1 VIYSRSCAGGPH
13 SSPWSLSEHWS
24 EARRR
29 DRSRRARTRRSAAIS
44 DRYAGVDIGAS
55 QKGFH
60 VALVDAAGLADGPVQ
75 IRSVDTVVRA
85 LEAWRPS
92 VVALDSPRSCAPDG
106 EKSRPCE
113 RELVASG
120 ICNIRWTP
128 DRASLD
134 SGNPY
139 YDWIVNGLRLYDAL
153 ARAASQTG
161 WDVIEVFPTASWT
174 RWAGRR
180 GPRRRAAWSSE
191 ALAKLGIPGL
201 PARRLNQDDRD
212 AIAAALTARLHAVGR
227 TENFG
232 EIVVPHAQP

>member
-1 VIYSRSCAGGPH
+1 LL
-13 SSPWSLSEHWS
+13 SSVSEHWS

-29 DRSRRARTRRSAAIS
+29 DRPRRARTRRSAAIS

-55 QKGFH
+55 RKGFH
-60 VALVDAAGLADGPVQ
+60 LALVDAVGLADGPVQ
-75 IRSVDTVVRA
+75 IRSVDSVVRT

-128 DRASLD
+128 DRGALD
-134 SGNPY
+134 AGNRY
-139 YDWIVNGLRLYDAL
+139 YDWIVSGLRLYDAL
-153 ARAASQTG
+153 AASQTD
-161 WDVIEVFPTASWT
+161 WEVIEVFPTASWT

-180 GPRRRAAWSSE
+180 AARRRAAWSQE
-191 ALAKLGIPGL
+191 ALAKLGITGL
-201 PARRLNQDDRD
+201 PTRRLNQDDRD
-212 AIAAALTARLHAVGR
+212 AIAAALTARLHALGR

-232 EIVVPHAQP
+232 EIVVPNSQP